1 MLTDLR
7 HLLRLFAIGRCF
19 ARQDA
24 LFLLREAP
32 MGAGARGMLGL
43 FQALFGRRR
52 PELREGE
59 RLAAALSE
67 LGPSFIKLGQ
77 VLSVRPDLVGT
88 ALAEDL
94 GRLRDKLPPFS
105 WAEARAVIEAEL
117 GTPVETLFS
126 HIETEPVAAASVAQ
140 VHLAETSDGRA
151 VAVKVLRPGVEA
163 AFARDLALFA
173 WLAEAAERHVADME
187 RLRPRDVVASL
198 RDWVAI
204 ELDLRLEAAAAGELR
219 DNFRDDPDVLVP
231 AVDWQRTARRVM
243 TVERIEG
250 LPVEDRA
257 ALQEAGL
264 DLHDLAGR
272 VIRVFLKQALRDG
285 YFHADMHHGNLFVS
299 RPDGTAAGGTTAGG
313 RLELVDFGIMGRLDM
328 KTRRFMAE
336 MLGAFLTGNWRRAA
350 EVHFEA
356 GYVPADR
363 DVNAFA
369 QACRS
374 IGEPI
379 LDRPVTE
386 ISIGRL
392 LAQLFQITETFGMR
406 TQTHLLLLQK
416 TMVTVEG
423 VARSLDPEIN
433 FWEVAR
439 PVIED
444 WARENMGPA
453 ARLREMADSLTNTL
467 RRLPAIL
474 DGLEALA
481 QTGAT
486 AAPAAGGLVLS
497 VKSVTRLAEAQAAAT
512 AKRQRPLLWSLWAGI
527 ALLLA
532 ALLLD

>member
-24 LFLLREAP
+24 LFLLRDAP
-32 MGAGARGMLGL
+32 VGGGGRSMLGL
-43 FQALFGRRR
+43 FQTLFGRRR
-52 PELREGE
+52 PNLREGE
-59 RLAAALSE
+59 RLAAALGE

-77 VLSVRPDLVGT
+77 VLSVRPDLVGA

-105 WAEARAVIEAEL
+105 WVEAKAVIEAEL
-117 GTPVETLFS
+117 GAPVDALFA

-151 VAVKVLRPGVEA
+151 VAVKVLRPGVEE
-163 AFARDLALFA
+163 AFARDLALFD
-173 WLAEAAERHVADME
+173 WLAETAEQRVAGME
-187 RLRPRDVVASL
+187 RLRPRDVVTSL

-204 ELDLRLEAAAAGELR
+204 ELDLRLEAAAASELR

-231 AVDWQRTARRVM
+231 AIDWQRTARRVM
-243 TVERIEG
+243 TVDRIRG
-250 LPVEDRA
+250 LPIEDRA
-257 ALQEAGL
+257 ALQDAGL
-264 DLHDLAGR
+264 DLHELAAR

-299 RPDGTAAGGTTAGG
+299 PEQGG

-363 DVNAFA
+363 DVDAFA

-444 WARENMGPA
+444 WARENLGPA
-453 ARLREMADSLTNTL
+453 ARLREMADSLTDTL

-497 VKSVTRLAEAQAAAT
+497 AESVTRLAEAQAAAT